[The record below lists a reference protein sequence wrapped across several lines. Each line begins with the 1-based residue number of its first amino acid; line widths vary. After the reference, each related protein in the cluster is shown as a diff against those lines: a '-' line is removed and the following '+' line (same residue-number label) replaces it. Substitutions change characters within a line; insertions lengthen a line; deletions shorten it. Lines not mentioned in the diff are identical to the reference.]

1 MAYQVDDMIATINF
15 FGDGLA
21 FSNLWRVFLP
31 PIGGVNST
39 DLNILCKVASIPATN
54 TNN

>member
-1 MAYQVDDMIATINF
+1 MAYQVDDMIATIKA
-15 FGDGLA
+15 GDGLA

-39 DLNILCKVASIPATN
+39 DLNTYVKLQ
-54 TNN
+54 